1 MNPFDLLINEHPI
14 NSVLNPS
21 DFLLE
26 LNKPLDPLPSLTPP
40 EQGGFSSK
48 ESKPLD
54 LQAYFSN
61 NAKKEKGFY
70 ASQSTAD
77 RYDNPK
83 AVYDPL
89 WDNEKIYSDNQSS
102 AEAWGIQF
110 KKGFENLKSFYLT
123 SYIDTGKA
131 LREGAHGKFD
141 VYSSLNS
148 IQQLDAHL
156 RTLASEFNDPLYRTG
171 DESWYSPKG
180 FLGDLVP
187 SIVGYGLG
195 GALVGLQD
203 FTVGTAIK
211 AGVVAAAATGTLPAA
226 AIFGAALGGVAG
238 LFSNKAGEV
247 LGENTANYL
256 VGAAAGGGLTA
267 GGMGIVKGM
276 KMALS
281 EAAAIKAG
289 VHAIENS
296 SKFRKI
302 LDQTVAGNLAGI
314 ALDITK
320 GIPLANL
327 KSRLPQLGVTM
338 AKNYMYSA
346 AESGMEA
353 MNAQTDYLSK
363 LHEESMKKG
372 IVYKDEELL
381 QFHKDA
387 VDMGKDVYNMNKII
401 NTLFNVQTYGDVIAG
416 AAFRANTKNLGILFK
431 DGLFQKGKYAL
442 AKHMAVDQLVDST
455 VEGGQ
460 ELTQLVISEA
470 SKKRLEEKNKSS
482 YAEVYLKEA
491 ARLIT
496 SKEGLQEF
504 LSGFV
509 STVGT
514 KQFAQISRG
523 IRAQASGLTGGQ
535 RATFKEGYT
544 GVNAAYRDSIISAMN
559 KNAEKID
566 KIAKS
571 NKSTVESE
579 DLLDEAIWD
588 MFSYATKVGQQQL
601 FTEYIKEGF
610 AMKSPEMKI
619 FERNTPEETQQVID
633 AAKQDILEKAE
644 RISKHYK
651 NFIEYYSN
659 PFTAGYIASKDKED
673 NKTKARIFDE
683 LVHSSARLLYTKE
696 NKINKANETRRL
708 LDTQLNGSP
717 IYEFFRDQQIWD
729 FDSDG
734 VAAFK
739 EAIKGE
745 RFIIDS
751 LSEKDPVRDKRLQL
765 LERSVESFQAHQ
777 DSLPADQKIHPSL
790 QKLYNPMLDYLV
802 HVLELS
808 DDHIKGVTLLEEN
821 GGTREDGK
829 KVLNMTS
836 RQIASKAGISL
847 RHAKQIRAFFH
858 QGKSLTDKNAP
869 QRILESLYELQKV
882 NRDLTLITNDLSN
895 MMDESKQK
903 EYINYLFAQ
912 GEKAKAEITAHAKS
926 TPTEVA
932 ANVREK
938 LSGVDADSQEL
949 YLSLHRLGLIDLSEL
964 KCD

>member
-40 EQGGFSSK
+40 EQGGLSSK
-48 ESKPLD
+48 EAKPLD
-54 LQAYFSN
+54 LQAYFSK
-61 NAKKEKGFY
+61 NANREKGFY

-77 RYDNPK
+77 RYDNPN

-89 WDNEKIYSDNQSS
+89 LDNEKIYSDNQSS

-110 KKGFENLKSFYLT
+110 KKGWENLKSFYLT
-123 SYIDTGKA
+123 TYIDNGKV

-156 RTLASEFNDPLYRTG
+156 RNLSSEFNDPLYRTG
-171 DESWYSPKG
+171 EESWYGPKG

-187 SIVGYGLG
+187 SIVGYGVG
-195 GALVGLQD
+195 GAVVGLQD
-203 FTVGTAIK
+203 FFVGNAIK
-211 AGVVAAAATGTLPAA
+211 TAAVAAAATGALPAA

-247 LGENTANYL
+247 LGENTANYI
-256 VGAAAGGGLTA
+256 VGAAVGGGLTA
-267 GGMGIVKGM
+267 GASGIVQGM
-276 KMALS
+276 KMALA
-281 EAAAIKAG
+281 EANALRVG
-289 VHAIENS
+289 VQAIEKS
-296 SKFRKI
+296 SKFRQI

-387 VDMGKDVYNMNKII
+387 VDMGKDVYNMNKVI
-401 NTLFNVQTYGDVIAG
+401 NTLFNVKTYGDVIAG
-416 AAFRANTKNLGILFK
+416 AAFKANTTNLGILFK
-431 DGLFQKGKYAL
+431 EGLFQKGRYAL
-442 AKHMAVDQLVDST
+442 AKHMAVDQLVDSSF
-455 VEGGQ
+455 EGAQ

-482 YAEVYLKEA
+482 YGEVYLREA

-523 IRAQASGLTGGQ
+523 VRAQASGLMGGQ
-535 RATFKEGYT
+535 RSTFGEGFT
-544 GVNAAYRDSIISAMN
+544 GVNTAYRDAVITAMN

-566 KIAKS
+566 KIAKGS
-571 NKSTVESE
+571 KVNQESE

-619 FERNTPEETQQVID
+619 FERKTPEETQQVID
-633 AAKQDILEKAE
+633 TAKAEILEKAE
-644 RISKHYK
+644 RISKHYS

-659 PFTAGYIASKDKED
+659 PFTAGHIASKDKAD
-673 NKTKARIFDE
+673 NKTKAAIFDE

-708 LDTQLNGSP
+708 LDKQLDGTP
-717 IYEFFRDQQIWD
+717 IYEFFKDHQILD

-734 VAAFK
+734 VSAFK
-739 EAIKGE
+739 EAIKNE
-745 RFIIDS
+745 RFIVDS
-751 LSEKDPVRDKRLQL
+751 LNETDSIRDKRLKM
-765 LERSVESFQAHQ
+765 LEKSIESFEEEQKN
-777 DSLPADQKIHPSL
+777 LPEDQKIHPIL
-790 QKLYNPMLDYLV
+790 GKLYNPMIEYLV
-802 HVLELS
+802 NMMEIN
-808 DDHIKGVTLLEEN
+808 DDHIKGINSVERTANVNYTGRGSLH
-821 GGTREDGK
+821 K
-829 KVLNMTS
+829 TS
-836 RQIASKAGISL
+836 RQLSATARIPMAEAKAVRALFNTG
-847 RHAKQIRAFFH
+847 KQ
-858 QGKSLTDKNAP
+858 LTN
-869 QRILESLYELQKV
+869 QEHFRNMLFSVLELQKV

-912 GEKAKAEITAHAKS
+912 GERAKKEITANATA
-926 TPTEVA
+926 TPVEVA
-932 ANVREK
+932 ASIKEK